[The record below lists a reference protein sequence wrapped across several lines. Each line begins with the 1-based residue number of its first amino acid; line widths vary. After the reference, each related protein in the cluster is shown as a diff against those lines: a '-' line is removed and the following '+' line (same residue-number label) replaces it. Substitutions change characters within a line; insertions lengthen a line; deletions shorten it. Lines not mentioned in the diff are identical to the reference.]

1 MKFGMSI
8 LLLVLMASILVGC
21 HSYGRVTE
29 EFEKRPVRAK
39 SVGEG
44 QTTFYYWESE
54 DGNLI
59 LQPMPVQVPFPS
71 VRQGGLK

>member
-8 LLLVLMASILVGC
+8 LLLVMVASMLIGC
-21 HSYGRVTE
+21 HSYGRITE

-44 QTTFYYWESE
+44 HTTFYYWESK
-54 DGNLI
+54 DGSLI

-71 VRQGGLK
+71 VDRGGLK